1 MLLAAKW
8 FVRVLY
14 DSIHMGV
21 VNRSPWQS
29 LLIVGLIF
37 LGLLITA
44 SQISAPFI
52 YTLF

>member
-1 MLLAAKW
+1 MLWLTW
-8 FVRVLY
+8 FYRILR
-14 DSIHMGV
+14 DTIWMGI

-29 LLIVGLIF
+29 LLIMTLLF

>member
-1 MLLAAKW
+1 MLALKW
-8 FVRVLY
+8 FWRVVRDAIV
-14 DSIHMGV
+14 MGY

-29 LLIVGLIF
+29 LLILALLF